1 MMMLSTEYKQILK
14 RILAGTLRATRWIY
28 GVRIVS
34 STVILNYHSIHPVH
48 KFATK
53 PDDFTKQM
61 EYMAV
66 NFKLISLHDL
76 YEMRTTKK
84 DISGRF
90 AVITFDDGYED
101 NYDYAFPILKYFGVN
116 ATFFLTTGFLNGEVD
131 IAKRDII
138 YRGLKPLKWEQ
149 ILQMKAEGL
158 SFGSHTHT
166 HPILSDISLND
177 AENEIICSKDILENR
192 LNETIKMFAY
202 PLGQRRTFNSSIVK
216 LLKKHGFESACSTVW
231 GCDNS
236 CTDIFGLH
244 RIRIDPFDTLNDF
257 KDKVNG
263 NWEFIRWIQ
272 RLR

>member
-14 RILAGTLRATRWIY
+14 RFLAGTFRATQWIY
-28 GVRIVS
+28 GGRKAS

-53 PDDFTKQM
+53 PDDFEKQM
-61 EYMAV
+61 EYMV
-66 NFKLISLHDL
+66 MNFKIISLHDL
-76 YEMRTTKK
+76 YEIRTSKK
-84 DISGRF
+84 DISGKF
-90 AVITFDDGYED
+90 CVLTFDDGYED
-101 NYDYAFPILKYFGVN
+101 NYEYAFPILKKFGIN
-116 ATFFLTTGFLNGEVD
+116 ATIFLTTGFINGEVD

-138 YRGLKPLKWEQ
+138 YGGLKPLKWEQ
-149 ILQMKAEGL
+149 ILRMKAEGL
-158 SFGSHTHT
+158 SFGCHTHT

-177 AENEIICSKDILENR
+177 AENEIIYSKEILEKR

-202 PLGQRRTFNSSIVK
+202 PLGQRRTFNTSIAD
-216 LLKKHGFESACSTVW
+216 LLRKHGFESACSTIW

-236 CTDIFGLH
+236 YTDIFGLH
-244 RIRIDPFDTLNDF
+244 RIRIDSIDTLNDF

-263 NWEFIRWIQ
+263 DWEFIRWIQ